1 MNSSTFYVPRNG
13 KYRIRIERHVSLILL
28 FLLIGVSAF
37 AEMPGGLKHN
47 LLKKAAA
54 ENLLRNPQPRIS
66 RVQPA
71 ASITNANRTLP
82 ATVQPNA
89 PKSIAVG
96 LKLLFIVPI
105 RLHQKVITHQDGDT
119 CTFRPSCSHYGAE
132 AIRRHGLRGLL
143 MTSDRLLRCHNGNHK
158 YYPVFK
164 GAAYDPVPQ

>member
-1 MNSSTFYVPRNG
+1 M
-13 KYRIRIERHVSLILL
+13 
-28 FLLIGVSAF
+28 FLPLQRCR
-37 AEMPGGLKHN
+37 GGLKHN

-54 ENLLRNPQPRIS
+54 ENLLRNPQPRIN
-66 RVQPA
+66 RVQATTPT
-71 ASITNANRTLP
+71 TNVNRTLP
-82 ATVQPNA
+82 TNA
-89 PKSIAVG
+89 PTSIAVG
-96 LKLLFIVPI
+96 LKLLFIGPI